1 MVLNNFARE
10 HSTNTMKRAR
20 AESGAAGD
28 EARGGSA
35 PHSSRRRPKS
45 DVPVAPV
52 SSIDSAQTA
61 PPAAASLKNSVGVTA
76 NRAGSPLQQQPIPH
90 LNAPLN
96 AQLLSCFGGFNAES
110 LFVLE
115 HFFALSLQFSKEEVV
130 RGLVTLS
137 NGMASAVETHMAVK
151 NDLLSVNSRAERI
164 FAASKAADRL
174 CEELRSEM
182 ETLKVNHHHARSSH
196 LT

>member
-1 MVLNNFARE
+1 
-10 HSTNTMKRAR
+10 MKRTR
-20 AESGAAGD
+20 ADSSAGD
-28 EARGGSA
+28 EARGGSVL
-35 PHSSRRRPKS
+35 HSSRRRPKN

-52 SSIDSAQTA
+52 APIDSAQTA
-61 PPAAASLKNSVGVTA
+61 PPAVSLKNSVGVTA
-76 NRAGSPLQQQPIPH
+76 NRAGSPLQQQPLPH

-110 LFVLE
+110 LFALE

-174 CEELRSEM
+174 CEELRSEL
-182 ETLKVNHHHARSSH
+182 ETLKVNHHVSFSH
-196 LT
+196 RTQLFD